1 MRALIGLG
9 FALATAALIRAP
21 GHWGGQAVDQVFGQY
36 VYDAAAAI
44 GAALCLWRAATVAQ
58 DRAVWSL
65 ISLAF
70 VLEVAGNTVYAALYG
85 AAGGP
90 VPSAADVFWV
100 AFYLPM
106 AAALALRVRAAGG
119 VPGAVM
125 LDVLIAGA
133 ALGSISAAFAAS
145 GAGGGSLAQRAT
157 ALAYP
162 VGDLVLAVLVLQMA
176 AANAWR
182 LGRAASLMAGC
193 FVVWAVTDTVYATQ
207 VAQDSYVVGGVV
219 DLGWIFPFVLL
230 GAAAWL
236 DPDAPM
242 IVRRTPGGRA
252 LVVPVGFAVLA
263 IVMVVAGALDE
274 VNLVAV
280 ALAATA
286 LTCVVARFGLVFRS
300 YLAVLGGTRLVL
312 EAAHDPFM
320 SFDEQGLVTDWNS
333 AAEASFGWTRQE
345 VLGRDFVAMLLPE
358 ERREAHR
365 RHMSHFLAT
374 GEDDVLDR
382 RLERT
387 VLHRDGRTIPVE
399 LTVSSH
405 VTDYGHTFSAFLRD
419 ITARREVEIA
429 KGEFVSI
436 VSHELRTPLTS
447 IRGSLGLL
455 ASGVLESEPAKAER
469 MLEVALENTDRLVRL
484 VNDMLDIERIES
496 GTVHLARQA
505 CDAGQLVHDAA
516 DAMSTA
522 AMLAG
527 VDAARPRR
535 TRGAVGRPRSH
546 PPDLDQPDLERDQV
560 LARRRHRLARRRRAG
575 RRDRLRRARRGPRH
589 PAGQARADL
598 RALPAGRLV
607 RRAREGRYRPRA
619 GDLPQHRRAARRAHL
634 GREHRAREHVPVRP
648 AGRAGDPVAADCG
661 ARGRRRRRIGHR
673 PCALGDGSSSSMTTT
688 AFARSPR

>member
-1 MRALIGLG
+1 MRALIGVG

-44 GAALCLWRAATVAQ
+44 GAALCLWRAATVAE

-207 VAQDSYVVGGVV
+207 VAQDTYVVGGVV

-527 VDAARPRR
+527 VELHVPAGHGALWADPDRVLQTLTNLISNAIKFSPDGGTVWLGADARGDEIAFTVRDEGRGIPPDKLELIFERFQQVDSSDAREKGGTGLGLAICRSIVEQHGGRIWAESIGHGSTFQFVLPAAPAIPSPR
-535 TRGAVGRPRSH
+535 TAALAGAVVDGS
-546 PPDLDQPDLERDQV
+546 
-560 LARRRHRLARRRRAG
+560 G
-575 RRDRLRRARRGPRH
+575 TGRAR
-589 PAGQARADL
+589 
-598 RALPAGRLV
+598 
-607 RRAREGRYRPRA
+607 
-619 GDLPQHRRAARRAHL
+619 
-634 GREHRAREHVPVRP
+634 
-648 AGRAGDPVAADCG
+648 
-661 ARGRRRRRIGHR
+661 
-673 PCALGDGSSSSMTTT
+673 
-688 AFARSPR
+688 